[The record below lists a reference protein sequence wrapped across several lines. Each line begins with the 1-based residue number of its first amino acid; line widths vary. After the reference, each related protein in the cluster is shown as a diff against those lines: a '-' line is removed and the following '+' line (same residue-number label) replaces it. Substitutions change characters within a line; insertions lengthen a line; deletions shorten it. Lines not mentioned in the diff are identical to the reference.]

1 MYLSMYLCVSVCNL
15 IFIYIPFKVEI
26 NYLVFRSSCSC
37 SYFVT
42 KNNCIFLS
50 IFF

>member
-15 IFIYIPFKVEI
+15 IFIYILFKVEL
-26 NYLVFRSSCSC
+26 NYLVFRSSRSS
-37 SYFVT
+37 SYSVT